1 MKKILL
7 SIFLIF
13 IFCTHSQ
20 AESSV
25 WKIQKGDSVMYIGG
39 TIHVLRPS
47 DFPLPDE
54 FGKAY
59 SFSDML
65 VFETDIGKSGELST
79 QQLLL
84 SKAVYTDG
92 STVEQHL
99 STEAYSMLDEYCSSN
114 GIPLEQLKMFKPQV
128 IAVMI
133 AAMDLAKFGASQEG
147 VDMFFYKSAKKD
159 DKAIG
164 KFETI
169 EEQIDFLLEMGK
181 DNEDEFITYT
191 INDINSTRENYE
203 TMVDSW
209 KKGDEKKLYALIV
222 DELKTN
228 TPEIYKN
235 IIIDRNNNW
244 LPVIEKYFDNQKT
257 EFVLVGMA
265 HVVGPDGLIEQLR
278 KKGYK
283 VERL

>member
-7 SIFLIF
+7 SIFLVL

-39 TIHVLRPS
+39 TIHILRPS
-47 DFPLPDE
+47 DFPLPAE
-54 FGKAY
+54 FEKAY

-65 VFETDIGKSGELST
+65 VFETDIGKSNDPST
-79 QQLLL
+79 QQLLM
-84 SKAVYTDG
+84 SKAVYSDG
-92 STVEQHL
+92 STLDQHL
-99 STEAYSMLDEYCSSN
+99 STEAYNMLNEYCSSN
-114 GIPLEQLKMFKPQV
+114 GIPLEQLKMFKPQI

-133 AAMDLAKFGASQEG
+133 AAMDLAKLGASQEG
-147 VDMFFYKSAKKD
+147 VDMLFYKSATKD

-164 KFETI
+164 TFETI

-181 DNEDEFITYT
+181 GNEDEFITYT
-191 INDINSTRENYE
+191 INDINSTKENYE
-203 TMVDSW
+203 AMVDSW
-209 KKGDEKKLYALIV
+209 KKGDVKKLYALIV
-222 DELKTN
+222 DEMKTN
-228 TPEIYKN
+228 TPEIYEN
-235 IIIDRNNNW
+235 IIIKRNNNW
-244 LPVIEKYFDNQKT
+244 LPAIEKYFDNQKT
-257 EFVLVGMA
+257 EFVLVGMG

-283 VERL
+283 VEKL